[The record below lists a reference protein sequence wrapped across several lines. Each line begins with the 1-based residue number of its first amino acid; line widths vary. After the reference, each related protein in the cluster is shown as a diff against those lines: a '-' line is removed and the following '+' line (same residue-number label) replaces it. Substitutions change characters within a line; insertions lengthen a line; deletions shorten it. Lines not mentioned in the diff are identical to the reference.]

1 MRLIGMNVMWIDF
14 LIRAAAALAPYAW
27 PLVVLLVVFYFRK
40 AIKERLGNVR
50 EMDWKN
56 KVIRFGD
63 ARTDGDEGTASR
75 PNRLTTTS
83 PEKQLPASA
92 EAISLGGIKWGN
104 TGNLYWLG
112 HDLMWTMQIAL
123 RGAPK
128 ADLLR
133 GLRQSYYQLSHL
145 GVTGNCEVT
154 LRTLLDQ
161 VDAMPELSLD
171 RNWRNGFAGKISN
184 FIDEVGKLAAKN
196 QPDFE
201 KDV

>member
-1 MRLIGMNVMWIDF
+1 MWIDI
-14 LIRAAAALAPYAW
+14 LIRAAAALAPYTW
-27 PLVVLLVVFYFRK
+27 PLVVLLLVFYFRK
-40 AIKERLGNVR
+40 AINERLANVR

-63 ARTDGDEGTASR
+63 ARTDGDESTANR
-75 PNRLTTTS
+75 PNRLTTAL
-83 PEKQLPASA
+83 PENQLPASA
-92 EAISLGGIKWGN
+92 EAVSPGGIKWGN

-145 GVTGNCEVT
+145 GVTGNHEVT
-154 LRTLLDQ
+154 LKALLDQ
-161 VDAMPELSLD
+161 VEAMPESSLD
-171 RNWRNGFAGKISN
+171 RSWRNGFSGKVSS
-184 FIDEVGKLAAKN
+184 FIDEVGKLATKN